1 MKKIILF
8 SAAVLA
14 LAGLAACDKGG
25 GIDTDDAK
33 NEKFRKIAERF
44 VNNTVIPTY
53 RSLSDE
59 TAKLAESLETFQDS
73 KSQANLD
80 AACTAFLDARAYWE
94 KSEAF
99 LFGAAGD
106 FGIDP
111 HIDSWPLDLDA
122 LKRLLDDGTIIE
134 SLKGEGGDAYAG
146 EQLGN
151 ALLGFHGIEYILFRD
166 GHNRNA
172 SDITE
177 IELIYA
183 IAVSGDL
190 RNRCWQMDLAWAGE
204 GNVAEERF
212 AKVAEDLELPYTV
225 NSSDNSYGDNM
236 LNAGNAG
243 STYASL
249 TVAMQAIISGC
260 KTIADEVGTS
270 KIGKPHSG
278 EDPAYI
284 ESPYSYKSIL
294 DFHDN
299 IISIK
304 NVYMGGIEGDY
315 NETVSLHGYISEA
328 DPDLDSRIMKAIENA
343 IDKIDAMKAPFVLN
357 YTDPSATDA
366 IEACKELD
374 SILSEASRCVAE

>member
-111 HIDSWPLDLDA
+111 HIDSWPSTSMLS
-122 LKRLLDDGTIIE
+122 KG
-134 SLKGEGGDAYAG
+134 SLMTA
-146 EQLGN
+146 Q
-151 ALLGFHGIEYILFRD
+151 
-166 GHNRNA
+166 
-172 SDITE
+172 S
-177 IELIYA
+177 
-183 IAVSGDL
+183 
-190 RNRCWQMDLAWAGE
+190 
-204 GNVAEERF
+204 
-212 AKVAEDLELPYTV
+212 
-225 NSSDNSYGDNM
+225 
-236 LNAGNAG
+236 
-243 STYASL
+243 
-249 TVAMQAIISGC
+249 
-260 KTIADEVGTS
+260 
-270 KIGKPHSG
+270 
-278 EDPAYI
+278 
-284 ESPYSYKSIL
+284 
-294 DFHDN
+294 
-299 IISIK
+299 
-304 NVYMGGIEGDY
+304 
-315 NETVSLHGYISEA
+315 
-328 DPDLDSRIMKAIENA
+328 
-343 IDKIDAMKAPFVLN
+343 
-357 YTDPSATDA
+357 
-366 IEACKELD
+366 
-374 SILSEASRCVAE
+374 